1 MKRTIVLLGTMFLAA
16 AIGQEK
22 TAPIDPGGWNK
33 AKWGMNQSQI
43 SDVFP
48 EAKPY
53 EVPGIERGS
62 KRLLPKG
69 DVVGQVQFIHRIL
82 GYDPSTH
89 HGRARNSLPEAS
101 RGRGTEFDTAY
112 FWSGD

>member
-1 MKRTIVLLGTMFLAA
+1 MKRTIVLLGTMFLAV

-48 EAKPY
+48 EARLY

-69 DVVGQVQFIHRIL
+69 AEI
-82 GYDPSTH
+82 S
-89 HGRARNSLPEAS
+89 
-101 RGRGTEFDTAY
+101 
-112 FWSGD
+112 

>member
-1 MKRTIVLLGTMFLAA
+1 MKRTIVLLGTMFLAV

-69 DVVGQVQFIHRIL
+69 DVVGHVQFIRK
-82 GYDPSTH
+82 
-89 HGRARNSLPEAS
+89 
-101 RGRGTEFDTAY
+101 TEVRREIGAKDLRQQ
-112 FWSGD
+112 GNGIKRDG